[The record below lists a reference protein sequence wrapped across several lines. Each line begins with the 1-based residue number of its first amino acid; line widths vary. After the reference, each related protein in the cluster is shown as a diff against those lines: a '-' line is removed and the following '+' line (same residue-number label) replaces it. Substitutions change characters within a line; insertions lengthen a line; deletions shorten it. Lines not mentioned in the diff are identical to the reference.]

1 MIKAIHNNVVLQK
14 KVKQGQKGIYMP
26 SMGDDSF
33 ISQGWYS
40 ENIGVQC

>member
-33 ISQGWYS
+33 IGSRGINDKGW
-40 ENIGVQC
+40 